1 MFGNRVNWQTCSMKI
16 AMGAI
21 VICIVGTYKQEKWPK
36 HLERWG
42 DLNLLTELLAV
53 LIKLSI

>member
-1 MFGNRVNWQTCSMKI
+1 MD
-16 AMGAI
+16 AI